1 MNHLIIYAN
10 YNDGSFNHAVRDNL
24 ESTYRS
30 IGHQVTVRDLYAM
43 QFNPVLTSDDFE
55 NLRAGKLPDE
65 IITEQNYITNA
76 DVLTFV
82 YPVWWTGMPAILKGY
97 IDRVFL
103 YGFAYKRGPNGVEGM
118 LQGKKVLLFSSTG
131 NPKKDYEGGMYDAMN
146 LTTNTGIFEY
156 CGMTVLDHV
165 YFPSVLTVPEMV
177 RAQYIEDSIRLV
189 EKLFGDSS
197 GGIKH

>member
-30 IGHQVTVRDLYAM
+30 LGHQVTVRDLYAM

-55 NLRAGKLPDE
+55 KLRAGHLSDE
-65 IITEQNYITNA
+65 IIEEQRYIADA

-103 YGFAYKRGPNGVEGM
+103 YGFAYKRGPNGIEGM

-146 LTTNTGIFEY
+146 LTSNSGIFEY

-165 YFPSVLTVPEMV
+165 YFPSVLSVPEEV
-177 RAQYIEDSIRLV
+177 RTQYITNSIV
-189 EKLFGDSS
+189 MVKGLFG
-197 GGIKH
+197 GAH